1 MMKRINRRN
10 KQSTFQHLLYNPT
23 KRLPLVIV
31 LAVFLFCAVFA
42 KMTYVIL
49 VMGDELQTKAVAEWM
64 RDVPTNAPRGVIFD
78 RNMQPLASTSTR
90 YTLYVRPNDVED
102 RQAVASLLSEIFDYD
117 YDSTLKKISK
127 RTSEVT
133 VAKSITKEQLSAVYD
148 SGLKGFYYAEKN
160 NRYYPY
166 GDFMTQVLGFCSSDG
181 YGQTGLEAY
190 YDKYLLGISGQI
202 LTESDLVGRAYLGAG
217 SYYLPSVAGL
227 NLVTT
232 LDKNIQQIVDG
243 AVRNAVAKFD
253 PKGVYCVVM
262 DYDTGGIVAL
272 SEYPSFDLNNVP
284 RDDLQTLFATSK
296 SMTVS
301 SVYEPGS
308 TFKILTAASAID
320 AGVVSVDDRFYC
332 AGSRVVDGKKI
343 RCWKSKG
350 HGSINFAEGVEQS
363 CNCVF
368 MDSAL
373 RLGTATFYDYLRK
386 FGLTTKTGIDMTG
399 ETSGIFIAED
409 LVKTVDLARIG
420 FGQAVAVTPIG
431 LIAATSSVV
440 NGGYRVVPHL
450 ANNLQDGFGNVIQLS
465 SENGGART
473 ISQNTS
479 SVMRELLRRV
489 VENGSGKGVYVPG
502 YTIAG
507 KTGTAQK
514 YENGQIAR
522 GKYYSSFLGFS
533 LTEGAHLAVLLI
545 VDEPKGYMYYGS
557 LVAAPLVGD
566 IFEST
571 FNYLGISPE
580 YTGKEAELVG
590 EPFDLPDFS
599 GLSVIE
605 AKRQIEKLGL
615 YCEIDGE
622 GDKVKGQY
630 PLANVKVDKRNV
642 VLLLT

>member
-1 MMKRINRRN
+1 
-10 KQSTFQHLLYNPT
+10 
-23 KRLPLVIV
+23 
-31 LAVFLFCAVFA
+31 
-42 KMTYVIL
+42 
-49 VMGDELQTKAVAEWM
+49 
-64 RDVPTNAPRGVIFD
+64 
-78 RNMQPLASTSTR
+78 
-90 YTLYVRPNDVED
+90 
-102 RQAVASLLSEIFDYD
+102 
-117 YDSTLKKISK
+117 
-127 RTSEVT
+127 
-133 VAKSITKEQLSAVYD
+133 
-148 SGLKGFYYAEKN
+148 
-160 NRYYPY
+160 
-166 GDFMTQVLGFCSSDG
+166 
-181 YGQTGLEAY
+181 
-190 YDKYLLGISGQI
+190 
-202 LTESDLVGRAYLGAG
+202 
-217 SYYLPSVAGL
+217 
-227 NLVTT
+227 
-232 LDKNIQQIVDG
+232 
-243 AVRNAVAKFD
+243 
-253 PKGVYCVVM
+253 M
-262 DYDTGGIVAL
+262 DYDTGGIIAL

-373 RLGTATFYDYLRK
+373 RLGTATFYDYLRR

-409 LVKTVDLARIG
+409 LVKTVDIARIG

-440 NGGYRVVPHL
+440 NGGFKVVPHL
-450 ANNLQDGFGNVIQLS
+450 ADRLTDGMGNNINLAVQ
-465 SENGGART
+465 NGGERT
-473 ISQNTS
+473 ILQNTS
-479 SVMRELLRRV
+479 EIMRGLLRRV
-489 VENGSGKGVYVPG
+489 VENGSGKGAYVPG
-502 YTIAG
+502 YKIAG

-571 FNYLGISPE
+571 FNYLGIEPQ

-590 EPFDLPDFS
+590 EEFLLPDFS
-599 GLSVIE
+599 GLSVTE

-622 GDKVKGQY
+622 GGVVLSQY
-630 PLANVKVDKRNV
+630 PVANAKVDRRNV